1 MQDLKVI
8 ANHYTKAL
16 KNHTKGDLA
25 LLEEIVVG
33 LKNATEAIKLHKLNQ
48 VLAHVSLKVK
58 KEIMFEILEKIASVK
73 ACSVLK
79 PVMEV
84 VLKNNRLDVLELIT
98 EELSF
103 DSNSKKTL
111 EATLLVPEKLE
122 NNELESVQQKL
133 QARFNAPVEIA
144 QDTWSKKGVSLS
156 VSSLDLEIG
165 FSKEDILKK
174 IEKQVIQSI

>member
-8 ANHYTKAL
+8 SKHYAKAL

-25 LLEEIVVG
+25 LLEEIIVG
-33 LKNATEAIKLHKLNQ
+33 LKNAAEAIKLHKLNR

-58 KEIMFEILEKIASVK
+58 KEVVFEILEKITSTK

-84 VLKNNRLDVLELIT
+84 VLKNNRLEMLELIIQ
-98 EELSF
+98 ELSF
-103 DSNSKKTL
+103 DSKKTL

-122 NNELESVQQKL
+122 NDELEAVQQKL
-133 QARFNAPVEIA
+133 QVRFNAPVEIT

>member
-8 ANHYTKAL
+8 AKHYAKAL

-25 LLEEIVVG
+25 LLEEIIMG
-33 LKNATEAIKLHKLNQ
+33 LKNAAEAIKLHKLNR

-58 KEIMFEILEKIASVK
+58 KEVVFEILEKITSTK

-84 VLKNNRLDVLELIT
+84 VLKNNRLDMLELIIQ
-98 EELSF
+98 ELSF
-103 DSNSKKTL
+103 DSKKTL

-122 NNELESVQQKL
+122 NNELEAVQQKL

>member
-8 ANHYTKAL
+8 SKHYAKAL

-33 LKNATEAIKLHKLNQ
+33 LKNVAEAIKLHKLNQ

-58 KEIMFEILEKIASVK
+58 KEVVLEILEKITPTK
-73 ACSVLK
+73 ACSILK

-84 VLKNNRLDVLELIT
+84 ALKNNRLDMLELVA

-103 DSNSKKTL
+103 DSKRTL
-111 EATLLVPEKLE
+111 EATLLVPQKLE
-122 NNELESVQQKL
+122 NKELEAVRQKL

-174 IEKQVIQSI
+174 IEKQAIQSI

>member
-8 ANHYTKAL
+8 SKHYAKAL
-16 KNHTKGDLA
+16 KNHTKGNLA

-33 LKNATEAIKLHKLNQ
+33 LKNLAESIKLHKLNQ

-58 KEIMFEILEKIASVK
+58 KEVVLEVLEKITPTK
-73 ACSVLK
+73 ACSILK
-79 PVMEV
+79 PVIEV
-84 VLKNNRLDVLELIT
+84 ALKNNRLDMLELVA

-103 DSNSKKTL
+103 DSKRTL

-122 NNELESVQQKL
+122 NKELEAVRQKL
-133 QARFNAPVEIA
+133 QARFNTPVEIA

>member
-8 ANHYTKAL
+8 SKHYTKAL

-25 LLEEIVVG
+25 LLEEIIMG
-33 LKNATEAIKLHKLNQ
+33 LKNAAEAIKLHKLNR

-58 KEIMFEILEKIASVK
+58 KEVVFEILEKIASAK

-84 VLKNNRLDVLELIT
+84 VLKNNRLEMLELIT

-103 DSNSKKTL
+103 DSKKTL
-111 EATLLVPEKLE
+111 EATLLVPQKLE
-122 NNELESVQQKL
+122 NNELEAVQQKL
-133 QARFNAPVEIA
+133 QVRFNAPVEIA

>member
-8 ANHYTKAL
+8 SKHYAKAL

-33 LKNATEAIKLHKLNQ
+33 LKNLAEAIKLHKLHQ

-58 KEIMFEILEKIASVK
+58 KEIVLEILEKITPTK
-73 ACSVLK
+73 ACSILK

-84 VLKNNRLDVLELIT
+84 ALKNNRLDMLELVA

-103 DSNSKKTL
+103 DSKRTL
-111 EATLLVPEKLE
+111 EATLLVPQKLE
-122 NNELESVQQKL
+122 NKELEAVRQKL

-165 FSKEDILKK
+165 FSKEEILKK

>member
-8 ANHYTKAL
+8 AKHYAKAL
-16 KNHTKGDLA
+16 KNHTKGDLV
-25 LLEEIVVG
+25 LLEEIIVG
-33 LKNATEAIKLHKLNQ
+33 LKNVAEAIKLHKLNR

-58 KEIMFEILEKIASVK
+58 KEIVFEILEKITSTK

-84 VLKNNRLDVLELIT
+84 VLKNNRLEMLELIIQ
-98 EELSF
+98 ELSF
-103 DSNSKKTL
+103 DSKKTL
-111 EATLLVPEKLE
+111 EATLLVPQKLE

-133 QARFNAPVEIA
+133 QAHFNAPVEIA

>member
-8 ANHYTKAL
+8 SKHYAKAL

-33 LKNATEAIKLHKLNQ
+33 LKNAAEAIKLHKLNQ
-48 VLAHVSLKVK
+48 VLDHVSLKVK
-58 KEIMFEILEKIASVK
+58 KEVVFEILEKITPTK

-84 VLKNNRLDVLELIT
+84 VLKNNRLDVLELVA

-103 DSNSKKTL
+103 DSKRTL
-111 EATLLVPEKLE
+111 EATLLVPQKLE
-122 NNELESVQQKL
+122 NNELEEMRQKL
-133 QARFNAPVEIA
+133 QAHFNAPVEIA

-165 FSKEDILKK
+165 FSKEEILKK

>member
-8 ANHYTKAL
+8 SKHYAKAL

-33 LKNATEAIKLHKLNQ
+33 LKNVAEAIKLHKLNQ

-58 KEIMFEILEKIASVK
+58 KEVVLEILEKITPTK
-73 ACSVLK
+73 ACPVLK

-84 VLKNNRLDVLELIT
+84 ALKNNRLDMLELVA

-103 DSNSKKTL
+103 DSKRTL
-111 EATLLVPEKLE
+111 EATLLVPQKLE
-122 NNELESVQQKL
+122 NSELEAVQQKL

>member
-8 ANHYTKAL
+8 SKHYAKAL

-33 LKNATEAIKLHKLNQ
+33 LKNLAEAIKLHKLNQ

-58 KEIMFEILEKIASVK
+58 KEVVLEILEKITPTK
-73 ACSVLK
+73 ACSILK

-84 VLKNNRLDVLELIT
+84 VLKNNRLDMLELVA

-103 DSNSKKTL
+103 DSKRTL
-111 EATLLVPEKLE
+111 EATLLVPQKLE
-122 NNELESVQQKL
+122 NKELEEVRQKL
-133 QARFNAPVEIA
+133 QVRFNAPVEIA

>member
-8 ANHYTKAL
+8 SKHYAKAL

-33 LKNATEAIKLHKLNQ
+33 LKNAAEAIKLHKLNR

-58 KEIMFEILEKIASVK
+58 KEVVFEILEKITSTK

-84 VLKNNRLDVLELIT
+84 VLKNNRLDMLELIIQ
-98 EELSF
+98 ELSF
-103 DSNSKKTL
+103 DSKKTL
-111 EATLLVPEKLE
+111 EATLLVPQELE
-122 NNELESVQQKL
+122 NNELEAVQQKL
-133 QARFNAPVEIA
+133 QVRFNAPVEIA

>member
-8 ANHYTKAL
+8 SKHYAKAL
-16 KNHTKGDLA
+16 KSHTKGDLA

-33 LKNATEAIKLHKLNQ
+33 LKNAAEAIKLHKLNQ

-58 KEIMFEILEKIASVK
+58 KEIVLEVLEKITSTK

-84 VLKNNRLDVLELIT
+84 VLKNNRLDMLELVA

-103 DSNSKKTL
+103 DSKRTL
-111 EATLLVPEKLE
+111 EATLLVPQKLE
-122 NNELESVQQKL
+122 NKELEEVQQKL

>member
-8 ANHYTKAL
+8 SKHYAKAL

-33 LKNATEAIKLHKLNQ
+33 LKNVAEAIKLHKLNQ

-58 KEIMFEILEKIASVK
+58 KEVVLEILEKITPTK
-73 ACSVLK
+73 ACPVLK

-84 VLKNNRLDVLELIT
+84 ALKNNRLDMLELVA

-103 DSNSKKTL
+103 DSKRTL
-111 EATLLVPEKLE
+111 EATLLVPQKLE
-122 NNELESVQQKL
+122 NKELEAVRQKL

>member
-8 ANHYTKAL
+8 AKHYTKAL

-25 LLEEIVVG
+25 LLEEIIMG
-33 LKNATEAIKLHKLNQ
+33 LKNAAEAIKLHKLNR

-58 KEIMFEILEKIASVK
+58 KEVVFEILEKITSTK

-84 VLKNNRLDVLELIT
+84 VLKNNRLEMLELIIQ
-98 EELSF
+98 ELSF
-103 DSNSKKTL
+103 DSKKTL
-111 EATLLVPEKLE
+111 EATLLVPQKLE
-122 NNELESVQQKL
+122 NNELEAVQQKL

>member
-8 ANHYTKAL
+8 AKHYAKAL

-33 LKNATEAIKLHKLNQ
+33 LKNVAEAIKLHKLNR

-58 KEIMFEILEKIASVK
+58 KEVVFEILEKITPTK

-84 VLKNNRLDVLELIT
+84 VLKNNRLEMLELIIQ
-98 EELSF
+98 ELSF
-103 DSNSKKTL
+103 DSKKTL
-111 EATLLVPEKLE
+111 EATLLVPQKLE
-122 NNELESVQQKL
+122 NNELEAVQQKL
-133 QARFNAPVEIA
+133 QARFNAPVEIV

>member
-8 ANHYTKAL
+8 SKHYAKAL

-33 LKNATEAIKLHKLNQ
+33 LKNVAEAIKLHKLNQ

-58 KEIMFEILEKIASVK
+58 KEVVLEILEKITPTK
-73 ACSVLK
+73 ACSILK

-84 VLKNNRLDVLELIT
+84 VLKNNRLDMLELVA

-103 DSNSKKTL
+103 DSKRTL
-111 EATLLVPEKLE
+111 EATLLVPQKFE
-122 NNELESVQQKL
+122 NKELEAVQQKL

>member
-8 ANHYTKAL
+8 SKHYAKAL
-16 KNHTKGDLA
+16 KNHTKDDLA

-33 LKNATEAIKLHKLNQ
+33 LKNAAEAIKLHKLNQ

-58 KEIMFEILEKIASVK
+58 KEVVLEILEKITPTK
-73 ACSVLK
+73 ACSILK

-84 VLKNNRLDVLELIT
+84 VLKNNRLDMLELVA

-103 DSNSKKTL
+103 DSKKTL
-111 EATLLVPEKLE
+111 EATLLVPQKLE
-122 NNELESVQQKL
+122 NNELEEVRQKL

>member
-8 ANHYTKAL
+8 SKHYAKAL

-33 LKNATEAIKLHKLNQ
+33 LKNTAEAIKLHKLNR

-58 KEIMFEILEKIASVK
+58 KEVVFEILEKITSTK

-84 VLKNNRLDVLELIT
+84 VLKNNRLEMLELIT
-98 EELSF
+98 QELSF
-103 DSNSKKTL
+103 DSKKTL

-122 NNELESVQQKL
+122 NNELEAVQQKL

>member
-8 ANHYTKAL
+8 AKHYAKAL

-33 LKNATEAIKLHKLNQ
+33 LKNAAEAIKLHKLNR

-58 KEIMFEILEKIASVK
+58 KEVVFEILEKITSTK

-84 VLKNNRLDVLELIT
+84 VLKNNRLEMLELIT

-103 DSNSKKTL
+103 DSKKTL
-111 EATLLVPEKLE
+111 EATLLVPQKLE
-122 NNELESVQQKL
+122 NNELEAVQQKL

>member
-8 ANHYTKAL
+8 AKHYTKAL

-25 LLEEIVVG
+25 LLEEIIMG
-33 LKNATEAIKLHKLNQ
+33 IKNAAEVIKLHKLNR

-58 KEIMFEILEKIASVK
+58 KEVVFEILEKITSTK

-84 VLKNNRLDVLELIT
+84 VLKNNRLEILELIIQ
-98 EELSF
+98 ELSF
-103 DSNSKKTL
+103 DSKKTL

-122 NNELESVQQKL
+122 NNELEAVQQKL

>member
-8 ANHYTKAL
+8 AKHYAKAL

-33 LKNATEAIKLHKLNQ
+33 LKNAAEAIKLHKLNR

-58 KEIMFEILEKIASVK
+58 KEVVFEILEKITPTK

-84 VLKNNRLDVLELIT
+84 VLKNNRLEMLELIIQ
-98 EELSF
+98 ELSF
-103 DSNSKKTL
+103 DSKKAL
-111 EATLLVPEKLE
+111 EATLLVPQKLE
-122 NNELESVQQKL
+122 NNELEAVQQKL

>member
-8 ANHYTKAL
+8 AKHYTKAL

-25 LLEEIVVG
+25 LLEEIIMG
-33 LKNATEAIKLHKLNQ
+33 LKNVAEAIKLHKLNR

-58 KEIMFEILEKIASVK
+58 KEVVFEILEKITSTK

-84 VLKNNRLDVLELIT
+84 VLKNNRLEMLELIT
-98 EELSF
+98 QDLSF
-103 DSNSKKTL
+103 DSKKTL

-122 NNELESVQQKL
+122 NNELEAVQQKL

>member
-8 ANHYTKAL
+8 AKHYAKAL

-25 LLEEIVVG
+25 LLEEIIMG
-33 LKNATEAIKLHKLNQ
+33 LKNVAEAIKLHKLNR

-58 KEIMFEILEKIASVK
+58 KEVVFEILEKITSTK

-84 VLKNNRLDVLELIT
+84 VLKNNRLDILELIIQ
-98 EELSF
+98 ELSF
-103 DSNSKKTL
+103 DSKKTL

-122 NNELESVQQKL
+122 NNELEAVQQKL

>member
-8 ANHYTKAL
+8 AKHYTKAL

-33 LKNATEAIKLHKLNQ
+33 LKNAAEAIKLHKLNR

-58 KEIMFEILEKIASVK
+58 KEVVFEILEKITSTK

-84 VLKNNRLDVLELIT
+84 VLKNNRLEMLELIT
-98 EELSF
+98 QELSF
-103 DSNSKKTL
+103 DSKKTL
-111 EATLLVPEKLE
+111 EATLLVPQKLE
-122 NNELESVQQKL
+122 NNELEAVQQKL
-133 QARFNAPVEIA
+133 QVRFNAPVEIA

>member
-8 ANHYTKAL
+8 SKHYAKAL

-25 LLEEIVVG
+25 LLEEIIVG
-33 LKNATEAIKLHKLNQ
+33 LKNAAEAIKLHKLNR

-58 KEIMFEILEKIASVK
+58 KEVVFEILEKITSTK

-84 VLKNNRLDVLELIT
+84 VLKNNRLEMLELIIQ
-98 EELSF
+98 ELSF
-103 DSNSKKTL
+103 DSKKTL
-111 EATLLVPEKLE
+111 EATLLVPQKLE
-122 NNELESVQQKL
+122 NNELEAVQQKL

-165 FSKEDILKK
+165 FSKENILKK

>member
-8 ANHYTKAL
+8 SKHYAKAL

-33 LKNATEAIKLHKLNQ
+33 LKNAAEAIKLHKLNQ
-48 VLAHVSLKVK
+48 VLTHVSLKVK
-58 KEIMFEILEKIASVK
+58 KEVVFEILEKITPTK

-79 PVMEV
+79 PVMEI
-84 VLKNNRLDVLELIT
+84 VLKNNRLDMLELVA

-103 DSNSKKTL
+103 DSKRTL
-111 EATLLVPEKLE
+111 EATLLVPQKLE
-122 NNELESVQQKL
+122 NKELEAVQQKL

>member
-8 ANHYTKAL
+8 AKHYAKAL

-25 LLEEIVVG
+25 LLEEIIMG
-33 LKNATEAIKLHKLNQ
+33 LKNVAEAIKLHKLNR

-58 KEIMFEILEKIASVK
+58 KEVVFEILEKITSTK

-84 VLKNNRLDVLELIT
+84 VLKNNRLDMLELIIQ
-98 EELSF
+98 ELSF
-103 DSNSKKTL
+103 DSKKTL
-111 EATLLVPEKLE
+111 EATLLVPQKLE
-122 NNELESVQQKL
+122 NNELEAVQQKL

>member
-16 KNHTKGDLA
+16 KNYTKGDLA
-25 LLEEIVVG
+25 LLEEIIMG
-33 LKNATEAIKLHKLNQ
+33 LKNAAEAIKLHKLNR

-58 KEIMFEILEKIASVK
+58 KEVVFEILEKITSTK

-84 VLKNNRLDVLELIT
+84 VLKNNRLEMLELIIQ
-98 EELSF
+98 ELSF
-103 DSNSKKTL
+103 DSKKTL
-111 EATLLVPEKLE
+111 EATLLVPQKLE
-122 NNELESVQQKL
+122 NNELEAVQQKL

>member
-8 ANHYTKAL
+8 SKHYAKAL

-33 LKNATEAIKLHKLNQ
+33 LKNAAEAIKLHKLNR

-58 KEIMFEILEKIASVK
+58 KEVVFEILEKITSTK

-84 VLKNNRLDVLELIT
+84 VLKNNRLDMLELIIQD
-98 EELSF
+98 LSF
-103 DSNSKKTL
+103 DSKKTL
-111 EATLLVPEKLE
+111 EATLLVPQKLE
-122 NNELESVQQKL
+122 NNELEAVQQKL

>member
-8 ANHYTKAL
+8 SKHYAKAL

-33 LKNATEAIKLHKLNQ
+33 LKNLAEAIKLHKLNQ

-58 KEIMFEILEKIASVK
+58 KEVVLEILEKITPTK

-84 VLKNNRLDVLELIT
+84 VLKNNRLDMLELVA

-103 DSNSKKTL
+103 DSKRTL
-111 EATLLVPEKLE
+111 EATLLVPQKLE
-122 NNELESVQQKL
+122 NNELEEVRQKL
-133 QARFNAPVEIA
+133 QVRFNAPVEIA

>member
-8 ANHYTKAL
+8 AKHYTKAL

-33 LKNATEAIKLHKLNQ
+33 LKNVAEAIKLHKLNQ
-48 VLAHVSLKVK
+48 VLVHVSLKVK
-58 KEIMFEILEKIASVK
+58 KEVVFEIVEKITPTK

-79 PVMEV
+79 PVMEI
-84 VLKNNRLDVLELIT
+84 VLKNNRLDMLELVA

-103 DSNSKKTL
+103 DSKKTL
-111 EATLLVPEKLE
+111 EATLLVPQKLE
-122 NNELESVQQKL
+122 NKELEEVQQKL

>member
-8 ANHYTKAL
+8 SKHYAKAL
-16 KNHTKGDLA
+16 KNHTKDDLA

-33 LKNATEAIKLHKLNQ
+33 LKNVAEAIKLHKLNQ

-58 KEIMFEILEKIASVK
+58 KEVVLEILEKITPTK
-73 ACSVLK
+73 ACSILK

-84 VLKNNRLDVLELIT
+84 ALKNNRLDMLELVA

-103 DSNSKKTL
+103 DSKRTL
-111 EATLLVPEKLE
+111 EATLLVPQKLE
-122 NNELESVQQKL
+122 NNELEAVQQKL

-144 QDTWSKKGVSLS
+144 QDTWSKKGISLS

>member
-8 ANHYTKAL
+8 SKHYAKAL

-33 LKNATEAIKLHKLNQ
+33 LKNAAEAIKLHKLNQ

-58 KEIMFEILEKIASVK
+58 KEVVLEILEKITPTK
-73 ACSVLK
+73 ACSILK

-84 VLKNNRLDVLELIT
+84 VLKNNRLDMLELVA

-103 DSNSKKTL
+103 DSKRTL
-111 EATLLVPEKLE
+111 EATLLVPQKLE
-122 NNELESVQQKL
+122 NNELEEVRQKL

>member
-8 ANHYTKAL
+8 SKHYAKAL
-16 KNHTKGDLA
+16 KNHTKDDLA

-33 LKNATEAIKLHKLNQ
+33 LKNVAEAIKLHKLNQ

-58 KEIMFEILEKIASVK
+58 KEVVLEILEKITPTK
-73 ACSVLK
+73 ACSILK

-84 VLKNNRLDVLELIT
+84 VLKNNRLDMLELVA

-103 DSNSKKTL
+103 DSKRTL
-111 EATLLVPEKLE
+111 EATLLVPQKLE
-122 NNELESVQQKL
+122 NKELEAVRQKL

-144 QDTWSKKGVSLS
+144 QDTWFKKGVSLS

>member
-8 ANHYTKAL
+8 SKHYAKAL

-33 LKNATEAIKLHKLNQ
+33 LKNVAEAIKLHKLNQ

-58 KEIMFEILEKIASVK
+58 KGVVFEILEKITPTK

-79 PVMEV
+79 PVMEI
-84 VLKNNRLDVLELIT
+84 VLKNNRLDMLELVA

-103 DSNSKKTL
+103 DSKRTL
-111 EATLLVPEKLE
+111 EATLLVPQKLE
-122 NNELESVQQKL
+122 NNELEAVRQKL

-165 FSKEDILKK
+165 FSKEEILKK

>member
-8 ANHYTKAL
+8 SKHYAKAL

-25 LLEEIVVG
+25 LLEEIIVG
-33 LKNATEAIKLHKLNQ
+33 LKNAAEAIKLHKLNR

-58 KEIMFEILEKIASVK
+58 KEVVFEILEKITSTK

-84 VLKNNRLDVLELIT
+84 VLKNNRLEMLELIIQ
-98 EELSF
+98 ELSF
-103 DSNSKKTL
+103 DSKKTL

-122 NNELESVQQKL
+122 SNELEAVQQKL
-133 QARFNAPVEIA
+133 QVRFNAPVEIA

>member
-8 ANHYTKAL
+8 SKHYAKAL

-33 LKNATEAIKLHKLNQ
+33 LKNVAEAIKLHKLNQ

-58 KEIMFEILEKIASVK
+58 KEVVLEILEKITPTK
-73 ACSVLK
+73 ACSILK

-84 VLKNNRLDVLELIT
+84 VLKNNRLDMLELVA

-103 DSNSKKTL
+103 DSKRTL
-111 EATLLVPEKLE
+111 EATLLVPQKLE
-122 NNELESVQQKL
+122 NNELEAVRQKL

>member
-8 ANHYTKAL
+8 SKHYAKAL

-25 LLEEIVVG
+25 LLEEIIMG
-33 LKNATEAIKLHKLNQ
+33 LKNAAEAIKLHKLNW

-58 KEIMFEILEKIASVK
+58 KEVVFEILEKITSTK

-84 VLKNNRLDVLELIT
+84 VLKNNRLEMLELIIQ
-98 EELSF
+98 ELSF
-103 DSNSKKTL
+103 DSKKTL
-111 EATLLVPEKLE
+111 EATLLVPQKLE
-122 NNELESVQQKL
+122 NNELEAVQQKL

>member
-8 ANHYTKAL
+8 AKHYAKAL

-33 LKNATEAIKLHKLNQ
+33 LKNVAEAIKLHKLNW
-48 VLAHVSLKVK
+48 VLAHISLKVK
-58 KEIMFEILEKIASVK
+58 KEVVFEILEKITSTK

-84 VLKNNRLDVLELIT
+84 VLKNNRLEMLELIIQ
-98 EELSF
+98 ELSF
-103 DSNSKKTL
+103 DSKKTL
-111 EATLLVPEKLE
+111 EATLLVPQKLE

>member
-8 ANHYTKAL
+8 SKHYAKAL

-33 LKNATEAIKLHKLNQ
+33 LKNAAEAIKSHKLHQ

-58 KEIMFEILEKIASVK
+58 KEVVLEILEKITPTK

-79 PVMEV
+79 PVMEI
-84 VLKNNRLDVLELIT
+84 VLKNNRLDMLELVA

-103 DSNSKKTL
+103 DSKRTL

-122 NNELESVQQKL
+122 NNELEAVQQKL